1 MTKGRLLEEK
11 LEKRRIE
18 SQERA
23 EKARLKQI
31 QNSTEEEAANSEN
44 LAIENQL
51 AENLD
56 VEDPGNK
63 SLEWDHSED
72 TPPSFSNETW
82 SSSKAVEEIIEEIES
97 LEESLEILET
107 DKENP
112 LDNSKA
118 RSRTK
123 TSTDNAFL
131 DVGVEPI
138 PPLNLWPPRF
148 PSQEPEFNPLLHSSL
163 ARNPHTLSDIDSE
176 ESYNS
181 VFEECDDSDPEEAA
195 TNTNNCLKVILTE
208 KFENLLNMEET
219 IYKERLRVIKLES
232 RKVRNEISAFLPDM
246 ITNMDTSNYVD
257 RLKDIRV
264 QLKLYEDAV
273 SNLILD
279 LEDQNSED
287 ERIGVLEN
295 DQAKVKKEVLENERK
310 VKLKIEELLPSK
322 PLTKAEQEALNLKR
336 TKLELEKKKEA
347 DQKAL
352 KTEKAKIDIDL
363 LTKRA
368 KELSGTIKE
377 VDEASKLSDQD
388 VRRYMLESKRWE
400 TEVKELVTTKAAL
413 DKDLLSTEGLGQEST
428 DLKKVVEA
436 TIARVEMKIKELTL
450 VDKEKC
456 LFS

>member
-1 MTKGRLLEEK
+1 M
-11 LEKRRIE
+11 
-18 SQERA
+18 
-23 EKARLKQI
+23 
-31 QNSTEEEAANSEN
+31 
-44 LAIENQL
+44 
-51 AENLD
+51 
-56 VEDPGNK
+56 
-63 SLEWDHSED
+63 
-72 TPPSFSNETW
+72 
-82 SSSKAVEEIIEEIES
+82 
-97 LEESLEILET
+97 
-107 DKENP
+107 
-112 LDNSKA
+112 
-118 RSRTK
+118 
-123 TSTDNAFL
+123 
-131 DVGVEPI
+131 
-138 PPLNLWPPRF
+138 
-148 PSQEPEFNPLLHSSL
+148 
-163 ARNPHTLSDIDSE
+163 
-176 ESYNS
+176 
-181 VFEECDDSDPEEAA
+181 
-195 TNTNNCLKVILTE
+195 
-208 KFENLLNMEET
+208 
-219 IYKERLRVIKLES
+219 S
-232 RKVRNEISAFLPDM
+232 RKVRNKISAFLPDM
-246 ITNMDTSNYVD
+246 ITNKDTSNYVD

-279 LEDQNSED
+279 FEDQNLDD

-295 DQAKVKKEVLENERK
+295 DQARMKNEVLENERK

-368 KELSGTIKE
+368 KELSSTIKE

-388 VRRYMLESKRWE
+388 DRRYMLESKRWE
-400 TEVKELVTTKAAL
+400 TELKELVTTKAAL
-413 DKDLLSTEGLGQEST
+413 DKDLLSTEGLEQEST